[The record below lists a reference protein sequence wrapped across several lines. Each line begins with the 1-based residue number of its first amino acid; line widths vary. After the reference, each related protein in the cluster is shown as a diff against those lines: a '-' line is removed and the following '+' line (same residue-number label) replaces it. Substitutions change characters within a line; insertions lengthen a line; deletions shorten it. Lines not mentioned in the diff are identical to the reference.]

1 MLQVTSTQLQQGLRT
16 NFNLPCR
23 VFNWPYTFYCLS
35 FLSSAGF
42 FINTK
47 CLRQVTFLLQC
58 GEFSAKLTAKVYTL
72 FFLLETSL
80 SVPLSLCNSIAEWT
94 MRATMCCLKV
104 QPYPQASP
112 CAFFLFLVWNHCMFY
127 SCHWDTVPGK
137 AIMHI
142 LALLPAHMLP
152 LSCTNAPNLVIH
164 AVCDSG

>member
-42 FINTK
+42 SSILNASD
-47 CLRQVTFLLQC
+47 RLLFC
-58 GEFSAKLTAKVYTL
+58 SSVVNSLLLAKVYTL

-104 QPYPQASP
+104 QPYPQAPP

-142 LALLPAHMLP
+142 LALLLAHMLP